1 MKLPNG
7 FGSVYKLSGHRRNPW
22 CARKTVGW
30 TFDEDKQ
37 KAYPIY
43 KFIGYYPSRKDAL
56 TALTEY
62 NKDPYDIDRSKIL
75 FSEVYDR
82 WSSEAFK
89 TMSDSNIRS
98 LERAY
103 TYCRDLY
110 DMRICDIRLED
121 LQGVIDKS
129 GKNTP
134 TLKKMKNL
142 FGKMWE
148 WCIKYEVIPPDR
160 KMIVKYADISKT
172 GNPNKVVHTPFKRS
186 EIDLLWKQ
194 VHGNDI
200 LQIPLF
206 LIYSGIRIGEFYN
219 LKKSDVHL
227 QEKYFFIGKSKTDAG
242 IRQVPI
248 ADRILWIVQEHM
260 QTDSEYLFCNTKGNK
275 LTDGSFRPCWWG
287 PMMTDLG
294 FHHTPHDT
302 RHTCISLLT
311 VAGVDERI
319 IRQIVGHKGSGV
331 TETVYTHIDL
341 QTKLDAINRI

>member
-30 TFDEDKQ
+30 TFDEDK
-37 KAYPIY
+37 KKSYPIY

-56 TALTEY
+56 TALTEF
-62 NKDPYDIDRSKIL
+62 NKDPYDLDASRIT
-75 FSEVYDR
+75 FSEVYER
-82 WSSEAFK
+82 WSSEAFSQ
-89 TMSDSNIRS
+89 MSDSNIRS

-103 TYCRDLY
+103 KQCQDLH
-110 DMRICDIRLED
+110 DMRISDIKLTH
-121 LQGVIDKS
+121 LQGVIDQS

-134 TLKKMKNL
+134 TLKKIKTL
-142 FGKMWE
+142 FSRMWE
-148 WCIKYEVIPPDR
+148 WSIRHELIPPDR
-160 KMIVKYADISKT
+160 KTIITYVDIRKT
-172 GNPNKVVHTPFKRS
+172 GNPNRIVRSTFTRS
-186 EIDLLWKQ
+186 EINLLWKQ
-194 VHGNDI
+194 VHDNDI

-227 QEKYFFIGKSKTDAG
+227 TEKWFFVRESKTEAG

-248 ADRILWIVQEHM
+248 ADKILWIVQDHM
-260 QTDSEYLFCNTKGNK
+260 QTDSEYLFCNTKGNRH
-275 LTDGSFRPCWWG
+275 LDGTFRASWWN
-287 PMMTDLG
+287 PMMQDLG

-311 VAGVDERI
+311 VAGVDARI